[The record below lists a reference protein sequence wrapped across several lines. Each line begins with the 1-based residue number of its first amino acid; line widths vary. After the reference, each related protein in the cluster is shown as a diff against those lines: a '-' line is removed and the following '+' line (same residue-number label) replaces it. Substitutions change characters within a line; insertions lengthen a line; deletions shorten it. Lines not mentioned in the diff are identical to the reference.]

1 MLICARAVIFQYLF
15 SLGVF
20 GVTDDMVRNSSYN
33 GYGQYFVNK
42 SSCVTARRSS
52 DSDWIKVNKKSR
64 LTNKHPFTSDYI
76 SNLKDVSDVE
86 TRFPLEFLYDSDEN
100 ESDDDDDD
108 TVYNFESEP
117 ISMDKVTDSTSEPIS
132 MDNVTDSTSVHMGE
146 YEFDNATEENLQYT
160 KKNLDGMYLDD
171 EGDQI
176 PDLREN
182 NEEVQSFSEKDYLF
196 NLNLM
201 TAIGT
206 RVAKQFDQGVF
217 AGTVTKYLAPNCGD
231 DYPLWQTVFD
241 DNDTEQWNITELEHG
256 ISLFNSEVTFS
267 LHNFMDNERSLSSCA
282 ECDSMSE
289 SYCVSNTDT
298 ETSVSDDNSERCVES
313 ADDDSDFEYSS
324 SGESCISVSS

>member
-1 MLICARAVIFQYLF
+1 
-15 SLGVF
+15 
-20 GVTDDMVRNSSYN
+20 MVRNSSYN

-108 TVYNFESEP
+108 TVHNFETEP

-160 KKNLDGMYLDD
+160 KKNLDGM
-171 EGDQI
+171 
-176 PDLREN
+176 
-182 NEEVQSFSEKDYLF
+182 
-196 NLNLM
+196 
-201 TAIGT
+201 
-206 RVAKQFDQGVF
+206 
-217 AGTVTKYLAPNCGD
+217 
-231 DYPLWQTVFD
+231 
-241 DNDTEQWNITELEHG
+241 
-256 ISLFNSEVTFS
+256 
-267 LHNFMDNERSLSSCA
+267 
-282 ECDSMSE
+282 
-289 SYCVSNTDT
+289 
-298 ETSVSDDNSERCVES
+298 
-313 ADDDSDFEYSS
+313 
-324 SGESCISVSS
+324 